1 MCGLLDRMVNSPG
14 GKDGRE
20 RPEMGP
26 HEEFLELCAVSTS
39 GDLTEEEQKKLR
51 AHLSEC
57 AECRQ
62 ALKEFEAAVDVGVPL
77 LASKLSP
84 LSSDNLIQ
92 QALPQKELAGSV
104 FFGSEASESARATG
118 LTTTNVEKRGFA
130 SAGRHRYRS
139 SQLNWTY
146 VWMPFAAC
154 ILLTVALGIYAY
166 RVTKD
171 RNIAIAR
178 VNPSNAEPQIEA
190 LEQRISDA
198 AHDREVLKTELAK
211 RDQVIAALR
220 NQAEQESRSLNEMKK
235 AQANLEATMQSDAG
249 NRQQAVEQRAS
260 LSQKLETAQAS
271 LNKMQSELDA
281 ATQQRTLEAGRET
294 GLQNQIKDLSAQLRA
309 QGDTV
314 AKQDE
319 LLAHDRDIRDLMGA
333 RKLYVVD
340 VYDVARDGST
350 QKSYGRVFYTKGK
363 SLIFYAYDLDQEP
376 GVRNASTFQAWGRR
390 GPDKQQSL
398 NLGIFYQDSGSK
410 KRWVLKFDD
419 PKALDDIDAVFVT
432 IEPNGGSQKPSGKPL
447 LSAYLQVAPNH
458 P

>member
-1 MCGLLDRMVNSPG
+1 MCGLLDRMVNSSG
-14 GKDGRE
+14 EKAGRE
-20 RPEMGP
+20 RSEQGP

-39 GDLTEEEQKKLR
+39 GDLTDEEQEKLQ
-51 AHLSEC
+51 AHLSGC
-57 AECRQ
+57 AECRK

-77 LASKLSP
+77 LASKLS
-84 LSSDNLIQ
+84 LVSSEGLADAQ
-92 QALPQKELAGSV
+92 LPQKELAGSRSLK
-104 FFGSEASESARATG
+104 SEDSEPLEAKELVARNG
-118 LTTTNVEKRGFA
+118 EKRGFA
-130 SAGRHRYRS
+130 FAGRYRYRP
-139 SQLNWTY
+139 SQVNWTY

-166 RVTKD
+166 RVTND
-171 RNIAIAR
+171 RNIQVAHGISGSA
-178 VNPSNAEPQIEA
+178 NGQIEA

-211 RDQVIAALR
+211 RDQVIAELR
-220 NQAEQESRSLNEMKK
+220 HQTEQESKSLTEMKA
-235 AQANLEATMQSDAG
+235 AQANLEHSLQNDALDKQG
-249 NRQQAVEQRAS
+249 VVDERAA
-260 LSQKLETAQAS
+260 LSRKFEAAQAS
-271 LNKMQSELDA
+271 LQKMQSDLDSMSQQRALDA
-281 ATQQRTLEAGRET
+281 GRDAS
-294 GLQNQIKDLSAQLRA
+294 LQNQIKDLSTQLRA
-309 QGDTV
+309 QGETV

-398 NLGIFYQDSGSK
+398 NLGIFYQDNASK

-419 PKALDDIDAVFVT
+419 PKALDEIDAVFVT